1 MEETKLL
8 VDVMIPV
15 YKPKKQLKHLLAM
28 LAVQTYPVHQVILIN
43 TEKKYWNEEEMR
55 EAIPDKLDVV
65 VRHITKQEF
74 DHGATRHQA
83 MEMAKGDISVC
94 MTDDAVPA
102 DKTLIEH
109 LVQAFRQT
117 GPKGEM
123 VIEAY
128 ARQLPAKDCRLIE
141 RYTRSFNY
149 PEEGRIKTKK
159 DLPKLGIKTY
169 FASNVCC
176 AYRKDIFEKLEGFTG
191 RTIFNE
197 DMIYAAGAIQAGYGV
212 AYVPEARVIHSHNL
226 SPMQQFR
233 RNFDMAVSQAEHP
246 EIFAEIRSESEGIRL
261 VKQTALWLLK
271 KGRFWLLPS
280 LAVTSGCKYLGYRLG
295 KQYEKLPR
303 KMVLWCSM
311 SPVYWE
317 KKWRKRG

>member
-1 MEETKLL
+1 M
-8 VDVMIPV
+8 
-15 YKPKKQLKHLLAM
+15 
-28 LAVQTYPVHQVILIN
+28 
-43 TEKKYWNEEEMR
+43 
-55 EAIPDKLDVV
+55 
-65 VRHITKQEF
+65 
-74 DHGATRHQA
+74 
-83 MEMAKGDISVC
+83 
-94 MTDDAVPA
+94 
-102 DKTLIEH
+102 
-109 LVQAFRQT
+109 
-117 GPKGEM
+117 
-123 VIEAY
+123 
-128 ARQLPAKDCRLIE
+128 
-141 RYTRSFNY
+141 
-149 PEEGRIKTKK
+149 
-159 DLPKLGIKTY
+159 
-169 FASNVCC
+169 CC